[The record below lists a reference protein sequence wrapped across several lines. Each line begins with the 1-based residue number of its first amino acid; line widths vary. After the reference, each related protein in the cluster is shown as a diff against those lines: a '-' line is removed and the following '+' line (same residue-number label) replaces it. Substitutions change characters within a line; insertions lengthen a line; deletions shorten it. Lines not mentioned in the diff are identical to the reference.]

1 MVGSEKTASI
11 IIVGDEILSG
21 RTQDTNVKFIAEHL
35 SEMGIRLTEVR
46 MIPDI
51 SKIIQKTV
59 LELKDLND
67 YVFTTGG
74 IGPTHDDI
82 TTESIA
88 KAFKRDLEVNHDALG
103 FMMKRCI
110 ERGIEMNDATKK
122 MAILPKNVELI
133 KNDISAAPGF
143 QIENVFVFAGIPNI
157 MQNMFL
163 NLKNKLGTSGKY
175 YSQSLFIIIGESYLA
190 PDLEILQNKY
200 KEISVGSYPS
210 QNDEG
215 RWTVTAVFR
224 GKKKEDVV
232 SAFYELKN
240 IMDSKGVENRELY

>member
-11 IIVGDEILSG
+11 IIIGDEILSG

-88 KAFKRDLEVNHDALG
+88 KAFKRDLEVNQEALG
-103 FMMKRCI
+103 LMMKRCI
-110 ERGIEMNDATKK
+110 ERGIEMNEATKK
-122 MAILPKNVELI
+122 MAILPTNVALI

-143 QIENVFVFAGIPNI
+143 KIENVFVFAGIPNI
-157 MQNMFL
+157 MQSMFL
-163 NLKNKLGTSGKY
+163 NLKNKLSTSTKY
-175 YSQSLFIIIGESYLA
+175 HSKSLFVVISESILA
-190 PDLEILQNKY
+190 PILKDIQN
-200 KEISVGSYPS
+200 EFLSISVGSYPS
-210 QNDEG
+210 QTEDG
-215 RWTVTAVFR
+215 IWSVTIVFR
-224 GKKKEDVV
+224 GKDKDQVEKAYKNLSLVLRGNQV
-232 SAFYELKN
+232 SYK
-240 IMDSKGVENRELY
+240 